1 MTRCHDSFWAMFFR
15 PFSSTPS
22 SCHVWLGTVPC
33 STKGGLQV
41 CPCPAGGGWLGV
53 ATPGPHVGRM
63 PDSWHIFD
71 CPPPGPGSETQTQ
84 KCVENQCGPAKG
96 PCNVPACTMS
106 HPCHPVTLSQGL
118 QIRWIPICLGILR
131 TQADLS
137 GASHYA
143 PQGGV
148 GDFSCRRKIA
158 QMIAW
163 SRSCR
168 CSGAHPVMPSDLT
181 SAFNSSE

>member
-148 GDFSCRRKIA
+148 DFKMS
-158 QMIAW
+158 
-163 SRSCR
+163 
-168 CSGAHPVMPSDLT
+168 
-181 SAFNSSE
+181 